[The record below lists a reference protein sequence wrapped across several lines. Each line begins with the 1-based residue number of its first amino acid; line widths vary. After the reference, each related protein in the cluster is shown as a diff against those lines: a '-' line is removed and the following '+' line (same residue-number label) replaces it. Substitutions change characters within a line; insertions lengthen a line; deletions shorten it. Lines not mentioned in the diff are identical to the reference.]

1 MQLLD
6 SLQTQLATIPEPLQT
21 SIQDIIHKIEIV
33 SYHCIK
39 HPNYKTVELT
49 EQAISRFQKLPS
61 DLQKK
66 YLGVQLRSFLYG
78 VYYNHSLKEN
88 LSSDQESTNV
98 ALNPNLENNSFLGVD
113 IGFYDRLHQNN
124 RGEGYWSN
132 DWLVVKEETDG
143 ALAVHKGGLTVHID
157 RHIHLPPQDNAVN
170 VGNVVA
176 IKLPKNVVQNGFYM
190 AVGNAA
196 AHGDQQIVR
205 IYFNL
210 SPDGAVAVMDGL
222 TTQLNAV
229 PIAFT
234 FKALYNPSDYGRCD
248 SAVLYFDKHN
258 YEAVRPVIERVYT
271 ENKSHF
277 GQSVP
282 LFTKLLAPGLALAE
296 EPNSKFTERESFGMN
311 RCQIIANALLDAWQ
325 QHNDTPAGRLESIL
339 KHFSMLE
346 IELQRPYL
354 NPQSEDIFTP
364 LHLANLD

>member
-6 SLQTQLATIPEPLQT
+6 SVQTQLATIPEPLQT

-33 SYHCIK
+33 SYYSIQ
-39 HPNYKTVELT
+39 HPNYKTPELT
-49 EQAISRFQKLPS
+49 EQGVSRFQKLPL
-61 DLQKK
+61 DLQRK
-66 YLGVQLRSFLYG
+66 YLAIQLRGFLYG
-78 VYYNHSLKEN
+78 FYYNGSLKKAD
-88 LSSDQESTNV
+88 SESTNV
-98 ALNPNLENNSFLGVD
+98 ALNPDLENNSFLGVD
-113 IGFYDRLHQNN
+113 IGFYDRLHDNN
-124 RGEGYWSN
+124 RGEGYWSK

-143 ALAVHKGGLTVHID
+143 ALAVHKGGLTVHIERD
-157 RHIHLPPQDNAVN
+157 IHLAPKDKAVN
-170 VGNVVA
+170 IGSVVA

-196 AHGDQQIVR
+196 AHGEQEIVR

-210 SPDGAVAVMDGL
+210 SPEGAVAVMDGL
-222 TTQLNAV
+222 TTQVNALSV
-229 PIAFT
+229 PFT

-258 YEAVRPVIERVYT
+258 YDTIRPVLARVYT
-271 ENKSHF
+271 ENKSYF
-277 GQSVP
+277 GGSVP

-311 RCQIIANALLDAWQ
+311 RCQIIANALLDVWQ
-325 QHNDTPAGRLESIL
+325 QDNDTPAGRLASIL
-339 KHFSMLE
+339 QHFSMLE

-364 LHLANLD
+364 L